1 LTISLNVWFQIPK
14 ELDPASND
22 QKTMT
27 KMTETTSTTAPP
39 KRRRERTTFTKAQL
53 DVLEDLFG
61 KTMYPDVFMREE
73 VAKKINLA
81 EARVQVWFKNRR
93 AKYRRSR
100 ESPGRLDHTKGFL
113 GRDKGSPN
121 EFVRSFK
128 PGGVYPHPYQNAAA
142 FPLWKYQSGDH
153 PVGYSSSVLEES
165 YRVNNS
171 YGSIPF
177 DYPSYSNSQRTA
189 SYYPQT
195 FYNPSGHS
203 QEYIS
208 GNAGSA
214 VTTGTS
220 TVSSMSY
227 TPDKTAASEL
237 NLPAFQ
243 WSGYMGANM

>member
-1 LTISLNVWFQIPK
+1 
-14 ELDPASND
+14 
-22 QKTMT
+22 MT
-27 KMTETTSTTAPP
+27 KMTENSSSSAPP

-53 DVLEDLFG
+53 DVLEDLFS

-100 ESPGRLDHTKGFL
+100 ESPGRLDHTKAFL

-128 PGGVYPHPYQNAAA
+128 PGGAFPHPYQNAGS
-142 FPLWKYQSGDH
+142 FPLWKYPSGEH
-153 PVGYSSSVLEES
+153 PSVYSGSVLEEN
-165 YRVNNS
+165 YRANNS
-171 YGSIPF
+171 YGSLPF
-177 DYPSYSNSQRTA
+177 DYPSYSSSQRPA

-203 QEYIS
+203 QDYLGATA
-208 GNAGSA
+208 GNA
-214 VTTGTS
+214 VTTSTS

-227 TPDKTAASEL
+227 TPDKSATSEL